1 MLWAFKG
8 GEPWPW
14 RPEALPAGGKP
25 SQSWKARAGL
35 EKLFCLIRESD
46 LNKLFCTYYY
56 YCCYYYQI
64 AQLAHVVTSQQAACE
79 DNFWGFLGPK
89 KVYSRPKTKL
99 NSLVVAPCCGGK
111 NTIWDGSSTV
121 DIPTDAPG
129 CTVQPLPVL
138 SKHLPERT
146 HVPRLDL
153 LLFVIPTRLTE
164 LLIPCGHPGHPA
176 GIL

>member
-1 MLWAFKG
+1 MFGEGSIIDRKCENSRSGNKIENMLWAFKG

-25 SQSWKARAGL
+25 SQSWEAKPEL
-35 EKLFCLIRESD
+35 D
-46 LNKLFCTYYY
+46 LKNHF
-56 YCCYYYQI
+56 
-64 AQLAHVVTSQQAACE
+64 AC
-79 DNFWGFLGPK
+79 
-89 KVYSRPKTKL
+89 RTKTKL

-111 NTIWDGSSTV
+111 NTVWDGTAIMAVAPWISQRMRLAVRYSLYLSYLS
-121 DIPTDAPG
+121 ICQSEPTSP
-129 CTVQPLPVL
+129 
-138 SKHLPERT
+138 
-146 HVPRLDL
+146 DL